1 MQVIVTKAT
10 GDLRIEIG
18 AAETEGEGGGV
29 LGDQS
34 PEMKAQGLG
43 EHIRSLACWSEVLE
57 WEKRQGNC

>member
-10 GDLRIEIG
+10 RGLRIEIG

-34 PEMKAQGLG
+34 PEVNAQGLG
-43 EHIRSLACWSEVLE
+43 EPTRSLACWSEVLGR
-57 WEKRQGNC
+57 EKRQGSS